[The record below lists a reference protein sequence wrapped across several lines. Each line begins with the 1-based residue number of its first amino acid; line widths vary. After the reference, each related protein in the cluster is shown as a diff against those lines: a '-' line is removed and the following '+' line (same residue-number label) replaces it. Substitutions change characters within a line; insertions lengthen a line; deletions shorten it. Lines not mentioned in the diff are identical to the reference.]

1 MIERIIEELIRQQV
15 VINEMQNAN
24 FNLKQLE
31 EKYIAKK
38 KIKKNNNKKLYF
50 ISVGLR
56 RSFDRVSRDVI

>member
-38 KIKKNNNKKLYF
+38 KRKKNNKKLYF

>member
-31 EKYIAKK
+31 EKYIAKEKEK
-38 KIKKNNNKKLYF
+38 KIIIKNCTLY
-50 ISVGLR
+50 L
-56 RSFDRVSRDVI
+56 